1 MFAKSGLGFTTPK
14 GFQKLGRRT
23 SGESRAAYIKYVS
36 RTNSKVQRPWILKGE
51 EYIRRASIYL
61 CMLFLA
67 GCGSQQVE
75 QTPYFC
81 DSTTGVCTPCEPK
94 FAKKAYNKSYEI
106 KGITYT
112 PQPHYELSEVG
123 IASYYGGTDIFH
135 GRKTSNG
142 EIFDMNRL
150 SAAHKTALIPCVVQV
165 TNLENGRSIK
175 VKIND
180 RGPFIEG
187 RVIDVSRKVAQ
198 LLGFYHKGTAKVH
211 VKTVMPDTIMLAR
224 GHLDDEAMQLAEV
237 STGEAAAFILPP
249 VTSFSTPQ
257 LKTTGKQ
264 KDQEIYLASSSPYEA
279 DSAVLQKKI
288 EEISA
293 IYEPDSAILQ
303 RKIEEASTMD
313 APSVSPVRVSV
324 RPVKKSPM
332 PVRTVTPQIRP
343 AVTPV
348 LSPAMYRQPSAL
360 PPIIRGNRGY
370 FVQAGTFRNS
380 ASAQNVH
387 KGLQKLFTSPY
398 VKSESVRFGQTKIFR
413 ILVGPFRSS
422 QEANMLLKK
431 VSSAG
436 HDEAVVVY
444 NG

>member
-1 MFAKSGLGFTTPK
+1 MSAKSGLGFTTPK
-14 GFQKLGRRT
+14 GFQKLRRRT

-36 RTNSKVQRPWILKGE
+36 RTNFKVQRPRILKGE
-51 EYIRRASIYL
+51 GYIRRASIYL

-94 FAKKAYNKSYEI
+94 FAKKAYNKSYKI

-142 EIFDMNRL
+142 ELFDMNRL

-187 RVIDVSRKVAQ
+187 RVIDVSLKVAQ
-198 LLGFYHKGTAKVH
+198 LLGFYRKGTAKVH
-211 VKTVMPDTIMLAR
+211 VKTVMPDTIMLTQ

-237 STGEAAAFILPP
+237 STGKVAAFISPP
-249 VTSFSTPQ
+249 VTSFSTPPV
-257 LKTTGKQ
+257 KTIGKQ

-288 EEISA
+288 EE
-293 IYEPDSAILQ
+293 
-303 RKIEEASTMD
+303 ASTMD

-324 RPVKKSPM
+324 RPVKDSPM

>member
-1 MFAKSGLGFTTPK
+1 
-14 GFQKLGRRT
+14 
-23 SGESRAAYIKYVS
+23 
-36 RTNSKVQRPWILKGE
+36 
-51 EYIRRASIYL
+51 
-61 CMLFLA
+61 MLFLA

-94 FAKKAYNKSYEI
+94 FAKKAYNKSYKI

-142 EIFDMNRL
+142 ELFDMNRL

-180 RGPFIEG
+180 RGPFVEG
-187 RVIDVSRKVAQ
+187 RVIDVSLKVAQ
-198 LLGFYHKGTAKVH
+198 LLGFYRKGTAKVH
-211 VKTVMPDTIMLAR
+211 VKTVMPDTIMLTQ

-237 STGEAAAFILPP
+237 STGKVAAFIPPP
-249 VTSFSTPQ
+249 VTSFSTPPV
-257 LKTTGKQ
+257 KTTGKQ

-288 EEISA
+288 EE
-293 IYEPDSAILQ
+293 
-303 RKIEEASTMD
+303 ASTMD

-324 RPVKKSPM
+324 RPVKESPM

-387 KGLQKLFTSPY
+387 QGLQKLFTSPY

>member
-1 MFAKSGLGFTTPK
+1 
-14 GFQKLGRRT
+14 
-23 SGESRAAYIKYVS
+23 
-36 RTNSKVQRPWILKGE
+36 
-51 EYIRRASIYL
+51 
-61 CMLFLA
+61 
-67 GCGSQQVE
+67 
-75 QTPYFC
+75 
-81 DSTTGVCTPCEPK
+81 
-94 FAKKAYNKSYEI
+94 
-106 KGITYT
+106 
-112 PQPHYELSEVG
+112 
-123 IASYYGGTDIFH
+123 
-135 GRKTSNG
+135 
-142 EIFDMNRL
+142 
-150 SAAHKTALIPCVVQV
+150 
-165 TNLENGRSIK
+165 
-175 VKIND
+175 
-180 RGPFIEG
+180 EG

-332 PVRTVTPQIRP
+332 PVRTVTPQIVNDIFSGP
-343 AVTPV
+343 NITTWGAYSPV
-348 LSPAMYRQPSAL
+348 FNASSYQKLRLTWFFSTPSAS
-360 PPIIRGNRGY
+360 
-370 FVQAGTFRNS
+370 FSVQVSNNQATWTTFKQGQNS
-380 ASAQNVH
+380 GSAD
-387 KGLQKLFTSPY
+387 LILYAPY
-398 VKSESVRFGQTKIFR
+398 VRVFLTSGSCVSGYCETPTPTWAQPYSVTIKGFF
-413 ILVGPFRSS
+413 S
-422 QEANMLLKK
+422 N
-431 VSSAG
+431 
-436 HDEAVVVY
+436 
-444 NG
+444 

>member
-1 MFAKSGLGFTTPK
+1 MSAKSGLGFTIPK
-14 GFQKLGRRT
+14 EFQSLGRRT
-23 SGESRAAYIKYVS
+23 SGESHAAYMKYVS
-36 RTNSKVQRPWILKGE
+36 GTNSDVQRPQILQGKG
-51 EYIRRASIYL
+51 YIRRTSIYL

-67 GCGSQQVE
+67 GCGSQQVD

-106 KGITYT
+106 KGVTYT

-211 VKTVMPDTIMLAR
+211 VKTVMPDTIMMAR

-237 STGEAAAFILPP
+237 STGEAAVFIPPP

-257 LKTTGKQ
+257 VKTTEKR

-279 DSAVLQKKI
+279 DS
-288 EEISA
+288 E
-293 IYEPDSAILQ
+293 ILQ
-303 RKIEEASTMD
+303 RKIEEASAMD
-313 APSVSPVRVSV
+313 ISSVSPVRVSV
-324 RPVKKSPM
+324 RPVREPPM
-332 PVRTVTPQIRP
+332 PVRTVTLQIRP
-343 AVTPV
+343 AVVPV
-348 LSPAMYRQPSAL
+348 LRPASYRQPSTL
-360 PPIIRGNRGY
+360 PPIVRGNRGY